1 MVRKIKPERLSFFSD
16 GIFAV
21 LITIL
26 VLELHPPE
34 HATFQALLEHWPSLL
49 SYAVSYLFI
58 AIVWANH
65 HYLLHYATEATP
77 RLMWFN
83 FAHLFS
89 VSLLPLSTAWMA
101 VSRLAPQPVAFYAA
115 VFFFVNATYVLL
127 IAELIKAPAKS
138 MRIRSYVT
146 LILFA
151 AASIVALK
159 YPYVGLGIC
168 CCCLVGYLR
177 PAGLL

>member
-1 MVRKIKPERLSFFSD
+1 MKPERLSFFSD
-16 GIFAV
+16 GVFAV
-21 LITIL
+21 LITVL

-34 HATFQALLEHWPSLL
+34 RPTIEALLEHWPSWL

-65 HYLLHYATEATP
+65 HYLLYHATAATP

-101 VSRLAPQPVAFYAA
+101 VSRLSPQPVAFYAA
-115 VFFFVNATYVLL
+115 VFFFVNATYILL
-127 IAELIKAPAKS
+127 IGELIEAPAKT
-138 MRIRSYVT
+138 MRIRAYAT
-146 LILFA
+146 LVLFA
-151 AASIVALK
+151 IASGVALK
-159 YPYVGLGIC
+159 YPYAGLGIC
-168 CCCLVGYLR
+168 CCCLIGYLR
-177 PAGLL
+177 PAAPGSAG